1 MKENLFAAAALRIA
15 AAEVDWPFESD
26 DLAEPL
32 VLDFSKQIAAVSW
45 KVGFAGLADFEVLS
59 SEELHFAGIGKG
71 LAAELVAEP
80 VVVVAVMDVEAVDA
94 YTSASFVNYAESEE
108 FGELG

>member
-32 VLDFSKQIAAVSW
+32 VLEFLKQIAAVS
-45 KVGFAGLADFEVLS
+45 
-59 SEELHFAGIGKG
+59 
-71 LAAELVAEP
+71 
-80 VVVVAVMDVEAVDA
+80 
-94 YTSASFVNYAESEE
+94 
-108 FGELG
+108 